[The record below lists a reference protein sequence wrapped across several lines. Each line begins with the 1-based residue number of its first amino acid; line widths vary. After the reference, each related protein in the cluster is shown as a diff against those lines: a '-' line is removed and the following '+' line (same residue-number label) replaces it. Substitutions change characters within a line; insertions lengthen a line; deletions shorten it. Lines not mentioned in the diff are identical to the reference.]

1 MALRLKGR
9 KLFRLSLVLCAGLVS
24 AVVGFW
30 SLRGDVW
37 TETDY
42 QVMDLFYRQAV
53 SREKGPVLSPRILYV
68 TVTDASYDAFG
79 SNVLDRTDLA
89 RVNGVLA
96 ELGVEAV
103 GFDVIFAR
111 PSREEADRVF
121 ADSLDRL
128 GTAYLPAAFA
138 LSGRPA
144 PFHWGE
150 GAAYE
155 RYRQEVLF
163 QPEERGEGRPFY
175 AAYALMQADPFAVSA
190 MGSGHISAL
199 SDPDGVY
206 RHVLML
212 VRVGEAGYAPTLSL
226 SMFLDYMR
234 IPFEEIVVDWGDRI
248 VIPALEGGFLERDV
262 VIPID
267 DRGRAFVPFPAPWG
281 EGFARI
287 EAHAL
292 LDYYENPDLRG
303 NLLDYFEGNFVL
315 LGDVSVGAAD
325 LGQTP
330 LEADAPLIVIHA
342 AMLNGLLTNTF
353 YDRWSL
359 GPALLLVAGL
369 GVILGGA
376 ALFRSSWVLYVA
388 GAVILG
394 GLVLFTWVE
403 VIQFRLFP
411 LASVGG
417 SVLTVGIGMIAGIEW
432 GVTRERSF
440 IKNAF
445 AKYVPEKVVHQL
457 LLRPELLRLG
467 GEERVVTVLFSD
479 VAGFTTIS
487 ESMSPT
493 ELVHLLNGYL
503 TEMTRIVLDEGGIVD
518 KFEGDAVMAEF
529 GAPLALEDH
538 ADRAVRAGL
547 RMQRRLR
554 ELRREWREQGLPQ
567 LHCRVGINTGP
578 MVVGN
583 MGSDQV
589 FDYTVMGDA
598 VNLASRLEGA
608 NKRYDTYLMI
618 SEFTRKALTP
628 DAFRTRILDV
638 IRVKGKSEPVKV
650 YEVLGE
656 ASEPLDP
663 DTEAY
668 AASYES
674 GFESY
679 LDRDFEAARR
689 GFEKAVSIRPDDPAS
704 LGMLERMA
712 SLDPR
717 RLPEGWDGSVA
728 LTSK

>member
-1 MALRLKGR
+1 MPRFKSK
-9 KLFRLSLVLCAGLVS
+9 KLFRLSILLCVGMVV
-24 AVVGFW
+24 AVVCFW
-30 SLRGDVW
+30 GLRGDVW
-37 TETDY
+37 TEADY
-42 QVMDLFYRQAV
+42 QLMDRLYRHAV
-53 SREKGPVLSPRILYV
+53 SRGDGPALSPRILYV

-96 ELGVEAV
+96 DLGVEAV
-103 GFDVIFAR
+103 GYDVIFAR
-111 PSREEADRVF
+111 PSREEADRAF
-121 ADSLDRL
+121 AASLENL

-144 PFHWGE
+144 PFHWGS
-150 GAAYE
+150 GAAYD
-155 RYRQEVLF
+155 RYREETLF
-163 QPEERGEGRPFY
+163 RPEERGRGRPFY
-175 AAYALMQADPFAVSA
+175 ATYALMQADPFAASA
-190 MGSGHISAL
+190 MGSGHISAQ

-212 VRVGEAGYAPTLSL
+212 VRVGEEGYAPTLSL

-234 IPFEEIVVDWGDRI
+234 IPFDEILVDWGDRI
-248 VIPALEGGFLERDV
+248 VVPALEGGFLERDV

-281 EGFARI
+281 DGFPRI

-292 LDYYENPDLRG
+292 LDYYENPNLRG

-330 LEADAPLIVIHA
+330 LEADAPLILIHS
-342 AMLNGLLTNTF
+342 AMLNGLLNNTF
-353 YDRWSL
+353 YALWTP
-359 GPALLLVAGL
+359 GPVLLLVAAL
-369 GVILGGA
+369 GVLLGGA
-376 ALFRSSWVLYVA
+376 ALFRSSWVLYAA
-388 GAVILG
+388 GLLILA
-394 GLVLFTWVE
+394 GLFLFAWYELVH
-403 VIQFRLFP
+403 FRLFP
-411 LASVGG
+411 LVSTGG
-417 SVLTVGIGMIAGIEW
+417 SVFAVGFGMIAGIEW

-440 IKNAF
+440 IKGAF

-457 LLRPELLRLG
+457 LLKPELLRLG
-467 GEERVVTVLFSD
+467 GEERVVSVLFSD

-487 ESMSPT
+487 ERMSPT
-493 ELVHLLNGYL
+493 ELVHLLNEYL

-529 GAPLALEDH
+529 GAPLELPDH

-554 ELRREWREQGLPQ
+554 ELRRAWREKGLPE
-567 LHCRVGINTGP
+567 LRCRVGINTGA

-618 SEFTRKALTP
+618 SEFTLKALAP
-628 DAFRTRILDV
+628 DAFRTRVLDV
-638 IRVKGKSEPVKV
+638 IRVKGKTEPVKV

-656 ASEPLDP
+656 ASVPLDRAV
-663 DTEAY
+663 EAY
-668 AASYES
+668 AAAYEWA
-674 GFESY
+674 FEAY
-679 LDRDFEAARR
+679 LDRDFDAARK
-689 GFEKAVSIRPDDPAS
+689 GFEEALAARPGDPAS
-704 LGMLERMA
+704 LDMLGRMEA
-712 SLDPR
+712 LDPR

-728 LTSK
+728 LNSK

>member
-1 MALRLKGR
+1 MPRFKSK
-9 KLFRLSLVLCAGLVS
+9 KLFRLSILLCAGMVL
-24 AVVGFW
+24 AVVCFW
-30 SLRGDVW
+30 GLRGDVW
-37 TETDY
+37 TEADY
-42 QVMDLFYRQAV
+42 QLMDRFYRRAV
-53 SREKGPVLSPRILYV
+53 SRGDGPALSPRILYV

-96 ELGVEAV
+96 DLGVEAV
-103 GFDVIFAR
+103 GYDVIFAR
-111 PSREEADRVF
+111 PSREEADRAF
-121 ADSLDRL
+121 AASLENL

-144 PFHWGE
+144 PFHWGS
-150 GAAYE
+150 GAAYD
-155 RYRQEVLF
+155 RYREETLF
-163 QPEERGEGRPFY
+163 RPEERGRGRPFY
-175 AAYALMQADPFAVSA
+175 ATYALMQADPFAASA
-190 MGSGHISAL
+190 MGSGHISAQ

-212 VRVGEAGYAPTLSL
+212 VRVGEEGYAPTLSL

-234 IPFEEIVVDWGDRI
+234 IPFDEILVDWGDRI
-248 VIPALEGGFLERDV
+248 VVPALEGGFLERDV

-281 EGFARI
+281 DGFPRI

-292 LDYYENPDLRG
+292 LDYYENPNLRG

-330 LEADAPLIVIHA
+330 LEGDAPLILIHA
-342 AMLNGLLTNTF
+342 AMLNGLLNNTF
-353 YDRWSL
+353 YALWTP
-359 GPALLLVAGL
+359 GPVLLLVAAL
-369 GVILGGA
+369 GVLLGGA
-376 ALFRSSWVLYVA
+376 ALFRSSWVLYAA
-388 GAVILG
+388 GLLILA
-394 GLVLFTWVE
+394 GLFLFAWYELVH
-403 VIQFRLFP
+403 FRLFP
-411 LASVGG
+411 LVSTGG
-417 SVLTVGIGMIAGIEW
+417 SVFAVGFGMIAGIEW

-440 IKNAF
+440 IKGAF

-457 LLRPELLRLG
+457 LLKPELLRLG
-467 GEERVVTVLFSD
+467 GEERVVSVLFSD

-487 ESMSPT
+487 ERMSPT
-493 ELVHLLNGYL
+493 ELVHLLNEYL

-529 GAPLALEDH
+529 GAPLELPDH

-554 ELRREWREQGLPQ
+554 ELRRAWREQGLPE
-567 LHCRVGINTGP
+567 LRCRVGINTGA

-618 SEFTRKALTP
+618 SEFTLKALTA
-628 DAFRTRILDV
+628 DAFRTRVLDV
-638 IRVKGKSEPVKV
+638 IRVKGKTEPVKV

-656 ASEPLDP
+656 ASVPLDRAV
-663 DTEAY
+663 EAY
-668 AASYES
+668 AAAYEWA
-674 GFESY
+674 FEAY
-679 LDRDFEAARR
+679 LDRDFDAARK
-689 GFEKAVSIRPDDPAS
+689 GFEEALAARPGDPAS
-704 LGMLERMA
+704 LDMLGRMKA
-712 SLDPR
+712 LDPR

>member
-1 MALRLKGR
+1 MTLRLKSKR
-9 KLFRLSLVLCAGLVS
+9 LFRLSMLLCAGMVL
-24 AVVGFW
+24 AVVCFW

-37 TETDY
+37 TEADY
-42 QVMDLFYRQAV
+42 QVTDLFYRQAV
-53 SREKGPVLSPRILYV
+53 SQGKGPPLSPRIVYT

-89 RVNGVLA
+89 RVNEVLA

-138 LSGRPA
+138 LSDRPV

-155 RYRQEVLF
+155 RYREEVLF
-163 QPEERGEGRPFY
+163 QPKERGDGRPFY
-175 AAYALMQADPFAVSA
+175 AAYALMQADPFAVTA
-190 MGSGHISAL
+190 AGSGHISAQ

-206 RHVLML
+206 RHLPML
-212 VRVGEAGYAPTLSL
+212 VRVGEEGYAPTLSL
-226 SMFLDYMR
+226 SMFLDSMR
-234 IPFEEIVVDWGDRI
+234 IPSEEIVVDWGDRI

-262 VIPID
+262 VVPID

-281 EGFARI
+281 EGFPRI

-292 LDYYENPDLRG
+292 IDYYQDPDLRG

-315 LGDVSVGAAD
+315 LGDVSIGVAD

-330 LEADAPLIVIHA
+330 IEADSPLILIHA
-342 AMLNGLLTNTF
+342 AMLNGLLNNTF
-353 YDRWSL
+353 YALWS
-359 GPALLLVAGL
+359 PVPVLLLVAGL
-369 GVILGGA
+369 GVLVGGA
-376 ALFRSSWVLYVA
+376 ALFRSSWVLYLTGFLVLA
-388 GAVILG
+388 
-394 GLVLFTWVE
+394 GLVLFAWYELVH
-403 VIQFRLFP
+403 FRLFP
-411 LASVGG
+411 LVSAGG
-417 SVLTVGIGMIAGIEW
+417 SVFAIGFGMIAGIEW

-445 AKYVPEKVVHQL
+445 AKYVPQEVVHQL
-457 LLRPELLRLG
+457 LLKPELLRLG
-467 GEERVVTVLFSD
+467 GEERVISVLFSD

-487 ESMSPT
+487 ERMSPT
-493 ELVHLLNGYL
+493 ELVHLLNEYL

-529 GAPLALEDH
+529 GAPLELTDH

-547 RMQRRLR
+547 RMQKRLR
-554 ELRREWREQGLPQ
+554 ELRRGWRGQGLPE

-608 NKRYDTYLMI
+608 NKRYGTYLMI
-618 SEFTRKALTP
+618 SEFTLKALAP

-650 YEVLGE
+650 YEVLGD
-656 ASEPLDP
+656 ASEPPDP

-668 AASYES
+668 AAFYES
-674 GFESY
+674 AFEAY
-679 LDRDFEAARR
+679 LGRDFEAARK
-689 GFEKAVSIRPDDPAS
+689 GFHKALALRTDDPAS
-704 LGMLERMA
+704 LDMLERME
-712 SLDPR
+712 SLDPQ